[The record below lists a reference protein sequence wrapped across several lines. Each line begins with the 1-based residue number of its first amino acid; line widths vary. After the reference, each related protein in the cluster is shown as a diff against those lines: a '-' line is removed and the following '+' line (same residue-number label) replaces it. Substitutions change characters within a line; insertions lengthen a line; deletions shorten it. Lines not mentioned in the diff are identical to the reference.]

1 MPVNHQNSCVIGML
15 YTEAHFDIDQSPGTL
30 LKTLSFQRYIAEH
43 IVKIFLTLSNQAL
56 HAQVH

>member
-1 MPVNHQNSCVIGML
+1 ML